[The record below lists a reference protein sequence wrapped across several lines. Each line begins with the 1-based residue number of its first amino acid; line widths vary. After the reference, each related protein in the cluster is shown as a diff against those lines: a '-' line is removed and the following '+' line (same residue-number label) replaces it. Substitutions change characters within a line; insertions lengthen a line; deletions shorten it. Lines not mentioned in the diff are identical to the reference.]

1 MPSMEDKYDVSIRK
15 IPIQSLI
22 DVLVELYN
30 RGVDYVDIV
39 GSQGDLQ
46 DAMSI
51 TFTKDYMTEQG
62 KEYFKDV
69 VDDEEID
76 LSNLDKLSDEDLNDL
91 I

>member
-1 MPSMEDKYDVSIRK
+1 MEDKYDVSIRK
-15 IPIQSLI
+15 IPIQALI

-46 DAMSI
+46 DSMAI
-51 TFTKDYMTEQG
+51 TFTKDYMSPEGLENFKEITE
-62 KEYFKDV
+62 
-69 VDDEEID
+69 DEEID
-76 LSNLDKLSDEDLNDL
+76 LTNLDKLSDEDLNDL